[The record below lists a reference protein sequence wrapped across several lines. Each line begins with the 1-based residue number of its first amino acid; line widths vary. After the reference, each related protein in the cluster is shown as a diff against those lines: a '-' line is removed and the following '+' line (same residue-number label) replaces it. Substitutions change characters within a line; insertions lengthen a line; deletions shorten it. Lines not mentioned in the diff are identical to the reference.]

1 MFCINYGFLKYK
13 YNLLFTE
20 LHLQQQILI
29 CILVNY
35 SLSKIIAHLLPT
47 VIPIKRLLLFVRMLH
62 LILEE
67 LKIQLPH

>member
-47 VIPIKRLLLFVRMLH
+47 AIPIKRLLLFVRMLH

-67 LKIQLPH
+67 LKIQLPL